1 VRNRSGRKLASVQT
15 HPAIVSQSGF
25 YMLTPTGVP
34 GRTLDLDDARD
45 KILNWVADYPS
56 PDRGLPALSNLHG
69 VPLIDAQM
77 TVGRRKKRR
86 IDSYLLA
93 MTNKV
98 ADNVLDFDRA
108 ATLEIPEHG
117 GCQR

>member
-1 VRNRSGRKLASVQT
+1 
-15 HPAIVSQSGF
+15 
-25 YMLTPTGVP
+25 
-34 GRTLDLDDARD
+34 
-45 KILNWVADYPS
+45 
-56 PDRGLPALSNLHG
+56 
-69 VPLIDAQM
+69 M

-108 ATLEIPEHG
+108 TALEIPEHR
-117 GCQR
+117 GCQRRSLGSKLLVGLLKEVLRRRRTYSADNLNDLID